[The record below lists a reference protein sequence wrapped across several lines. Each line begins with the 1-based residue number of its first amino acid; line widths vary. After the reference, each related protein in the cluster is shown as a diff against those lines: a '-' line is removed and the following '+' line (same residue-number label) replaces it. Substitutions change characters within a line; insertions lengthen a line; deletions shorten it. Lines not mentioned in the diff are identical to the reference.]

1 MQQSGPHITQLAE
14 TGNFLIRMKSQWS
27 HPHTYLAEIDK
38 RISTVNYRLS
48 KYNMRSMRTKYQIKQ

>member
-27 HPHTYLAEIDK
+27 HPHTYLAQKDK
-38 RISTVNYRLS
+38 RISTVNYP
-48 KYNMRSMRTKYQIKQ
+48 NTMRSMRTKYQIKQ